1 MIAVYVSLAIVVL
14 AMLAAVYRMA
24 VGPQAADR
32 AAAADLVFDG
42 FVAVVI
48 LIGVVRGS
56 DVVITIAVVATIV
69 GFLAALS
76 LARLVTGGKR

>member
-1 MIAVYVSLAIVVL
+1 MTVVYIVLAVFVL
-14 AMLAAVYRMA
+14 AMVPAAYRMV
-24 VGPQAADR
+24 VGPEPADR
-32 AAAADLVFDG
+32 AAAADLVFYG
-42 FVAVVI
+42 FVGVVV

-76 LARLVTGGKR
+76 LARLITGGKR

>member
-1 MIAVYVSLAIVVL
+1 MTVLAVCLVVL
-14 AMLAAVYRMA
+14 GLSMAAAVYRTI
-24 VGPQAADR
+24 VGPEPVDR
-32 AAAADLVFDG
+32 AAAADLVFYG
-42 FVAVVI
+42 FVAMVSF
-48 LIGVVRGS
+48 IGVIRGS

>member
-1 MIAVYVSLAIVVL
+1 MTVVYVVLAVFVL
-14 AMLAAVYRMA
+14 AMLPAAYRMV
-24 VGPQAADR
+24 VGPEPADR
-32 AAAADLVFDG
+32 AVAADLVFYG
-42 FVAVVI
+42 FVAIVI

-76 LARLVTGGKR
+76 LARLITGGKR

>member
-1 MIAVYVSLAIVVL
+1 MIPYVALAIFVL

-24 VGPQAADR
+24 VGPEPPDR
-32 AAAADLVFDG
+32 AAAADLVFYG
-42 FVAVVI
+42 FVGIVI
-48 LIGVVRGS
+48 LIGVFQGS

-76 LARLVTGGKR
+76 LARLITGGKR